1 MSSTRSLPP
10 KDAVR
15 TAVIVVAAGSGT
27 RLGREVPK
35 AFVELSGRTILEHCL
50 RTVFLLADEVQVIVV
65 APVAFLAEAEASAR
79 NAAGDASRSVTVVSG
94 GATRQ
99 QSVAAGLAQLAPDID
114 VVLVHDSAR
123 AFTPAAQIETV
134 IATVRATG
142 GGVIPGLPVS
152 DTIKRVDAAGLILET
167 VDRAALV
174 AVQTPQGF
182 PRAELVAAYAIA
194 SDDHTDDAGLFALA
208 GYAAISILGDP
219 LAFKIT
225 TPWDLR
231 RAELLAEGDGL
242 SADAQHTGEPRTG
255 FGLDV
260 HAYDVHASD
269 VHEGDTS
276 TPLWLGGLLWPGE
289 PGLSGHSDGDAV
301 CHAICDALLSAAGL
315 GDIGGNFGTADP
327 QYANARGEVFVKA
340 TVELLREK
348 GHSIDNVVVQ
358 IVGNKPKL
366 APRRL
371 EMEALL
377 TSWVGAPV
385 SVSATTSD
393 GLGFTGRGEG
403 LCAISTALI
412 HFQR

>member
-1 MSSTRSLPP
+1 MSTVKPG
-10 KDAVR
+10 AVR

-27 RLGREVPK
+27 RLGRELPK

-50 RTVFLLADEVQVIVV
+50 RTVFSLSEAVQVIVV
-65 APVAFLAEAEASAR
+65 APVAFMTEAEAGTR
-79 NAAGDASRSVTVVSG
+79 RAAGDVFGAMTVVEG
-94 GATRQ
+94 GGTRQ
-99 QSVAAGLAQLAPDID
+99 QSVAAGLAQLYPEID
-114 VVLVHDSAR
+114 VVLVHDAAR
-123 AFTPAAQIETV
+123 AFTPVAQLETV

-182 PRAELVAAYAIA
+182 PRAELVAAYAMA
-194 SDDHTDDAGLFALA
+194 GDDHTDDAGLFALA
-208 GYAAISILGDP
+208 GYAAISIPGDP

-242 SADAQHTGEPRTG
+242 SVRGRYDSEPRTG
-255 FGLDV
+255 CGLDV
-260 HAYDVHASD
+260 HEFDL
-269 VHEGDTS
+269 T
-276 TPLWLGGLLWPGE
+276 TPLWLGGLFWPGE

-301 CHAICDALLSAAGL
+301 CHALCDALLSAAGL
-315 GDIGGNFGTADP
+315 GDIGGNFGTAEP
-327 QYANARGEVFVKA
+327 QYANARGEVFVRA
-340 TVELLREK
+340 TVAFLREK
-348 GHSIDNVVVQ
+348 GHSIGNVAVQ
-358 IVGNKPKL
+358 IVGNSPKL

-385 SVSATTSD
+385 SISATTSD

-412 HFQR
+412 HFQRER

>member
-1 MSSTRSLPP
+1 L
-10 KDAVR
+10 
-15 TAVIVVAAGSGT
+15 
-27 RLGREVPK
+27 PK
-35 AFVELSGRTILEHCL
+35 AFVELSGRSILEHCL

-99 QSVAAGLAQLAPDID
+99 QSVAAGLAQLAPDIE
-114 VVLVHDSAR
+114 VVLVHDAAR
-123 AFTPAAQIETV
+123 AFTPVAQLETV
-134 IATVRATG
+134 IAAVRATG

-152 DTIKRVDAAGLILET
+152 DTIKRVDAAGVILET

-182 PRAELVAAYAIA
+182 PRAELVAAYEAA
-194 SDDHTDDAGLFALA
+194 GDDHTDDAGLFALA
-208 GYAAISILGDP
+208 GFPAVAILGDP

-231 RAELLAEGDGL
+231 RAEILAEGDAVSGGTPL
-242 SADAQHTGEPRTG
+242 AGTPRTG

-260 HAYDVHASD
+260 HQYD

-340 TVELLREK
+340 TVALLIEK

-366 APRRL
+366 SPRRL

-385 SVSATTSD
+385 SISATTTD

-412 HFQR
+412 HFQQ